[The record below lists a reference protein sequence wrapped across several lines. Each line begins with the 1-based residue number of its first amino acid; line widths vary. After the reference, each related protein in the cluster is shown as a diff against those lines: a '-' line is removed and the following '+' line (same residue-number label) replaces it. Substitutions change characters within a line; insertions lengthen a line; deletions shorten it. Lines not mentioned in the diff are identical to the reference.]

1 MQRPYFVC
9 SCSIFLFF
17 LFSLLLMDS
26 VAYAVSQFF
35 SPAWCPV
42 RQVSA
47 EACFVAHCYDVH
59 IKFTFSPFFMQG
71 VGRWLPG
78 QATFWQ
84 AQQVFAV
91 L

>member
-1 MQRPYFVC
+1 
-9 SCSIFLFF
+9 
-17 LFSLLLMDS
+17 MDS
-26 VAYAVSQFF
+26 VAYAMLQFF

-59 IKFTFSPFFMQG
+59 IKCTFTHFFKQG
-71 VGRWLPG
+71 IGRWLPG